1 MARQRH
7 VFGLSGGGVAS
18 PGKNLTSITRVPAP
32 TVVEVLRLSTRF
44 LSEHGS
50 ESARLDAEVLAAHS
64 LGLRRIDLYLQY
76 DRPLGEHELGP
87 LRALLRRRVTGEP
100 VAYLVGEREFYGRPF
115 RVTPAV
121 LIPRPE
127 TETLVERALRW
138 ARAAAGP
145 QGEGLRLADAGT
157 GSGCIACTLAAEL
170 PGARVV
176 AGDVSAAAV
185 AVARENAE
193 RLGVGDRVEVGEG
206 SWEEPLAAGAPF
218 DALLSNP
225 PYVTAAEMD
234 GLMREVRDH
243 EPRLALEAGGDGLD
257 AYREL
262 LRRCLPLLR
271 SGGYLALEIDPRRR
285 DAVVDL
291 VGAGAPGAVVSVADD
306 LARRPRV
313 VEALLP

>member
-1 MARQRH
+1 
-7 VFGLSGGGVAS
+7 VA
-18 PGKNLTSITRVPAP
+18 AP
-32 TVVEVLRLSTRF
+32 TLVEVVRLSTRF
-44 LSEHGS
+44 LSERGS
-50 ESARLDAEVLAAHS
+50 ESPRLDAELLAAHS
-64 LGLRRIDLYLQY
+64 LGLRRIDLYLQH
-76 DRPLGEHELGP
+76 DRPLAEGELEP
-87 LRALLRRRVTGEP
+87 MRALLRRRAAGEP

-115 RVTPAV
+115 RVTPDV

-127 TETLVERALRW
+127 TETLVERTLRW

-170 PGARVV
+170 PAAEVV

-185 AVARENAE
+185 VVARDNAA
-193 RLGVGDRVEVGEG
+193 RLGVADRVTVGEG
-206 SWEEPLAAGAPF
+206 SWEAPLAPHAPF

-225 PYVTAAEMD
+225 PYVTGGEME

-243 EPRLALEAGGDGLD
+243 EPMLALEAGEDGLD

-262 LRRCLPLLR
+262 LGRCLPLVR
-271 SGGYLALEIDPRRR
+271 PGGFLALEIDPRRR

-291 VGAGAPGAVVSVADD
+291 VVAGRPGSAVLVVDD
-306 LARRPRV
+306 LAGRARV
-313 VEALLP
+313 VEARLS